1 MKFTKTLASVAA
13 AALAVSSLAV
23 SAFADTSIPADGA
36 NFIVDVA
43 SILPAGADI
52 ADVYGAR
59 IVFSD
64 AAAEVVAAGAGGGFI
79 FSTASN
85 NWNQKQWCN
94 GCGEDE
100 THDIQWDPETK
111 SVTRMETAP
120 FFTAE
125 DISGEEGT
133 YGQIALCQ
141 WWPKSADLDFT
152 LELLDKD
159 GNVIEAAP
167 EEPIAEIGYTDGA
180 TPSYSYTVTGNSEAI
195 KVAVAVAPA
204 LLDGVDPDWNDWCGE
219 GVSVTY
225 PDGTIKY
232 YQFGG
237 AQVTWEWGTEDEDGN
252 KTVYSADGVNGETWV
267 GTVSAEGG
275 ELTIPVVEGAVV
287 DFYCLSWDSY
297 AGTQLLFTDITEV
310 PAEVAPGETTEP
322 EDPQPEDPQPED
334 PQPVEPGET
343 EDPSDI
349 LPGESSGKPVSPDT
363 GVAVTVIP
371 AALAAAALATT
382 GIVLKKRSK

>member
-23 SAFADTSIPADGA
+23 SAFADGLMSKTGNSSNAEKYVIPFTGLTEEQVATVKTIEADVDLVDTDYVNGTIGGNVDGGWSTNGQFELNEDGTIAWELPGSLVSYDADG
-36 NFIVDVA
+36 NFA
-43 SILPAGADI
+43 P
-52 ADVYGAR
+52 Y
-59 IVFSD
+59 
-64 AAAEVVAAGAGGGFI
+64 AEVQFWWV
-79 FSTASN
+79 N
-85 NWNQKQWCN
+85 NVPDT
-94 GCGEDE
+94 EDE
-100 THDIQWDPETK
+100 G
-111 SVTRMETAP
+111 TAAL
-120 FFTAE
+120 TAVR
-125 DISGEEGT
+125 
-133 YGQIALCQ
+133 
-141 WWPKSADLDFT
+141 
-152 LELLDKD
+152 LLDAD
-159 GNVIEAAP
+159 GNEVKA
-167 EEPIAEIGYTDGA
+167 EEDKGELVEIAYTDGK
-180 TPSYSYTVTGNSEAI
+180 TPSYSYTVTGNSEAL
-195 KVAVAVAPA
+195 KVAVEVAPA
-204 LLDGVDPDWNDWCGE
+204 LDDGSFAWNDWCGE

-343 EDPSDI
+343 EDPSEI
-349 LPGESSGKPVSPDT
+349 LPGESSGTPVSPDT